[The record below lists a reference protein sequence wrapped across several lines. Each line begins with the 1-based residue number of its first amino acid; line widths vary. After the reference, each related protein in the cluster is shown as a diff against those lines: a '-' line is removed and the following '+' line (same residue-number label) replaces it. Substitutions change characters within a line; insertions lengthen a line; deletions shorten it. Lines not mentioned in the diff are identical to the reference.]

1 MIIEILG
8 KISRIINHKI
18 DISDDY
24 IEWLCFA
31 NPGMLNRGNLYSFNY
46 AIEHLPS
53 DSPILEIGS
62 FCGLSTNI
70 INYYLGKNNK
80 KNKLFTCDKWIFEGA
95 EHGGFLAGSNI
106 NHADYRE
113 FVKNT
118 YKRNVSFFSKNNL
131 PFTIESFSNEF
142 FERWGRRE
150 IAQDVF
156 DREIKLGGSISFC
169 YIDGN
174 HSYEFVKN
182 DFINTDRFLEPGGFI
197 LFDDSSDR
205 QRLGSSRFMKEL
217 MANDKYELVI
227 KNPNYLFR
235 KALVA

>member
-205 QRLGSSRFMKEL
+205 QRLGSSRFTKEL